1 MYDNHTFPRERKIER
16 MEIVKPIQRRSIVDS
31 VVDRL
36 QSEIATGA
44 WPVGTRIPT
53 EAELTETF
61 GVSRPSVREAVR
73 SVAQLGLL
81 ETRQG
86 DGTYV
91 IASDATE
98 VALRRALGVADAR
111 EVLAVRRA
119 LDVLA
124 AREAATHRDDDD
136 VAALRE
142 ELQHR
147 RTAIDRNDVD
157 AFADHDVAFHVG
169 VAAASHNRLLVGI
182 YASFDSSLRHSVAQ
196 NSCLSNNADPSAV
209 DLHEQL
215 LRAIEA
221 ADPEAATAAALGVLD
236 QTERSLDA

>member
-1 MYDNHTFPRERKIER
+1 MKIAE
-16 MEIVKPIQRRSIVDS
+16 PISRRSIVDA
-31 VVDRL
+31 VVERL

-53 EAELTETF
+53 EAELTDSF
-61 GVSRPSVREAVR
+61 RVSRPSVREAVR

-98 VALRRALGVADAR
+98 VALRRALGDADAR

-124 AREAATHRDDDD
+124 AREASSHRDDDD
-136 VAALRE
+136 VAALQQA
-142 ELQHR
+142 LAR
-147 RTAIDRNDVD
+147 RRAAIDRNDVD
-157 AFADHDVAFHVG
+157 AFADHDVAFHLG

-182 YASFDSSLRHSVAQ
+182 YASFDASLRHSVVQ
-196 NSCLSNNADPSAV
+196 HSCLSNSADPSAV

-221 ADPEAATAAALGVLD
+221 GDPEAATAAALGVLD
-236 QTERSLDA
+236 ETERSLDG